1 MLGWRLGLALKQVL
15 STRLIHL
22 LWQIQL
28 QICCVSIRLP
38 QSANQR
44 FLMSSVDWASS
55 ITKMENGLD
64 LNPQEAQD
72 LMREVLEDRADKET
86 LKQFL
91 LALKSKGETAEEVG
105 ALVAQM
111 YEHCAPIKIE
121 ERSVDTVGTGGDGA
135 HTINIS
141 TTAAIIAA
149 AAGSRVVKHGNRAA
163 SSKSGAGDL
172 LEVLGVAINLDGAKV
187 ASTVSE
193 LGIGFCF
200 APVFH
205 PAMRFAAPARK
216 ELATATVFN
225 VLGPLANPAR
235 PKAAAIGVANERM
248 HLVMAQV
255 LADRGVEGFVFRGD
269 DGLDEIT
276 LATTTSVLTIGGG
289 EITSD
294 RIDAKDFG
302 LANAPISAL
311 VGGDANENARI
322 TNAIFAGEK
331 GAPRDAVL
339 LNAAAAIAAFDGQVG
354 QSIHERISA
363 SLLKATDAVDSGAA
377 TNLLTRWV
385 TLSQELAN
393 S

>member
-1 MLGWRLGLALKQVL
+1 
-15 STRLIHL
+15 
-22 LWQIQL
+22 
-28 QICCVSIRLP
+28 
-38 QSANQR
+38 
-44 FLMSSVDWASS
+44 MSSLDWAG
-55 ITKMENGLD
+55 IIAKVENGID
-64 LNPQEAQD
+64 LLPLEAQSV
-72 LMREVLEDRADKET
+72 MREVLEDRADKEL
-86 LKQFL
+86 LKSFL
-91 LALKSKGETAEEVG
+91 IALKNKGETPEEVG

-111 YEHCAPIKIE
+111 YQFCAPITIN
-121 ERSVDTVGTGGDGA
+121 ERAVDTVGTGGDGA

-172 LEVLGVAINLDGAKV
+172 LEALGVAINLDGAKV
-187 ASTVSE
+187 AQTVSE

-200 APVFH
+200 APIFH

-225 VLGPLANPAR
+225 ILGPLANPAK

-255 LADRGVEGFVFRGD
+255 LAERGVEGFVFRGD

-276 LATTTSVLTIGGG
+276 LATTTSILTIGNG
-289 EITSD
+289 EISSD
-294 RIDAKDFG
+294 RIDARDFS

-311 VGGDANENARI
+311 VGGDAQENARI
-322 TNAIFAGEK
+322 TKAIFAGER

-339 LNAAAAIAAFDGQVG
+339 LNAAAAIAAFDGEFEL
-354 QSIHERISA
+354 SIHERLSK
-363 SLLKATDAVDSGAA
+363 SLKKATESVDSGK
-377 TNLLTRWV
+377 
-385 TLSQELAN
+385 AN
-393 S
+393 SLLGEWVLLSNKLAAN

>member
-1 MLGWRLGLALKQVL
+1 
-15 STRLIHL
+15 
-22 LWQIQL
+22 
-28 QICCVSIRLP
+28 
-38 QSANQR
+38 
-44 FLMSSVDWASS
+44 
-55 ITKMENGLD
+55 
-64 LNPQEAQD
+64 
-72 LMREVLEDRADKET
+72 
-86 LKQFL
+86 
-91 LALKSKGETAEEVG
+91 
-105 ALVAQM
+105 M
-111 YEHCAPIKIE
+111 YQHCAPISITA
-121 ERSVDTVGTGGDGA
+121 RSVDTVGTGGDGA

-163 SSKSGAGDL
+163 SSKSGAADL
-172 LEVLGVAINLDGAKV
+172 LEALGVAINLNGEQV
-187 ASTVSE
+187 ARTVSE

-225 VLGPLANPAR
+225 ILGPLANPAR
-235 PKAAAIGVANERM
+235 PPAAAIGVANERM

-255 LADRGVEGFVFRGD
+255 LSDRGVEGFVFRGD

-276 LATTTSVLTIGGG
+276 LATSTSVLSIGKG

-302 LANAPISAL
+302 LANAPIEAL

-322 TNAIFAGEK
+322 TKAIFSGEK

-339 LNAAAAIAAFDGQVG
+339 LNAAAAIAAFDGEKDLG
-354 QSIHERISA
+354 IHERLNKSLKQAA
-363 SLLKATDAVDSGAA
+363 SAVDSGAA
-377 TNLLTRWV
+377 NTLLEKWALLT
-385 TLSQELAN
+385 QEIAK